1 MANDL
6 RGEDEIVL
14 DGATFGMRPTY
25 EAIVAVETAT
35 GASIGTMAMAGA
47 NMRLP
52 LGWVAIIVTEFVR
65 AWGKANGNQA
75 AANLAVDRV
84 GGLIMDS
91 GIVAAQLTVAKI
103 LNGAVTGGDTS
114 TGEAKATGSQTSAPS
129 TAA

>member
-1 MANDL
+1 MVNDL

-65 AWGKANGNQA
+65 AWGKANGNQV

-91 GIVAAQLTVAKI
+91 GIVVAQLTVAKI
-103 LNGAVTGGDTS
+103 LNGAVTGAYTS
-114 TGEAKATGSQTSAPS
+114 TGEAKATGSQTNAPS

>member
-1 MANDL
+1 MVNEL
-6 RGEDEIVL
+6 RGEAEIVL

-25 EAIVAVETAT
+25 EAIVAVESAT
-35 GASIGTMAMAGA
+35 GASIATMAMAGA
-47 NMRLP
+47 NVRLP

-65 AWGKANGNQA
+65 AWGKANGNQT

-103 LNGAVTGGDTS
+103 MNAAVTGEYTAS
-114 TGEAKATGSQTSAPS
+114 GEVKATGSQTIAPS

>member
-84 GGLIMDS
+84 GGLVMDS

-103 LNGAVTGGDTS
+103 LNGAVTGGYTS
-114 TGEAKATGSQTSAPS
+114 TGEAKATGS
-129 TAA
+129 